1 MLYRLTGTVIHGKGL
16 GRKVG
21 LPTANL
27 DLREGNLPPFGV
39 YASIVYL
46 DNKRYIGVTNV
57 GYRPSVDSDR
67 KVTIETNILDF
78 SDLIY
83 GKKITLDLLFFL
95 RPTRKMANLDEVKKE
110 VILDIKK
117 ARELIKI

>member
-83 GKKITLDLLFFL
+83 GKEITLDLLFFL

-117 ARELIKI
+117 ARELIKL

>member
-83 GKKITLDLLFFL
+83 GKEITLDLLFFL

>member
-117 ARELIKI
+117 ARELIKL